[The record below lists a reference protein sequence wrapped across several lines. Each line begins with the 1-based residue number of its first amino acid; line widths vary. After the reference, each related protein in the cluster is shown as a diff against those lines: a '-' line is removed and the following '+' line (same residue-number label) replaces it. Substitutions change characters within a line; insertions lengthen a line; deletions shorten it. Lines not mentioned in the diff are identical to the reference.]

1 MGYRNS
7 ALYTLK
13 YVAAMLNEDEDFLR
27 SALLSTPSHTG
38 ANVSTLRAS
47 ATVA

>member
-13 YVAAMLNEDEDFLR
+13 YVAEMLDEAEEFSRAIAQSR
-27 SALLSTPSHTG
+27 SSLK
-38 ANVSTLRAS
+38 
-47 ATVA
+47 TVA